1 MKILD
6 EYPAAR
12 LLMEAGIP
20 FAEME
25 LASTPDEAIAAAG
38 RIGYPVVMKLS
49 SSELTHKTEYGGVK
63 VGITD
68 DNACVK
74 AWKELTAGAE
84 KAGLTFP
91 GSLRGILVQKMAS
104 GGTELIIGG
113 RRDEAFGPVVMF
125 GLGGIYTELFRETSF
140 RLAPFN
146 VQEAEKMV
154 RNTRV
159 AALVDGFRGSGP
171 LAGSVLYETLA
182 GVSRLL
188 DERDDILELDV
199 NPFLLG
205 EEKGIAL
212 DALITL
218 S

>member
-6 EYPAAR
+6 EYPAAKM
-12 LLMEAGIP
+12 LMAAGIP
-20 FAEME
+20 FASME
-25 LASTPDEAIAAAG
+25 LAESVEEATAAAG

-49 SSELTHKTEYGGVK
+49 SPELTHKTEYGGVK

-68 DNACVK
+68 DNTCVT
-74 AWKELTAGAE
+74 AWEELTAGAK

-113 RRDEAFGPVVMF
+113 RRDDAFGPVVMF

-140 RLAPFN
+140 RLAPFDIK
-146 VQEAEKMV
+146 EAEKMV
-154 RNTRV
+154 RSTRV
-159 AALVDGFRGSGP
+159 AALIDGFRGGDP

-188 DERDDILELDV
+188 DEREDILELDI

-205 EEKGIAL
+205 EESGIAL
-212 DALITL
+212 DALI
-218 S
+218 SFS